1 MTPDLTFVLWLT
13 EALLIVGITSIPSEM
28 LLKMTN
34 AMHEGE
40 SSMTRESMIEQ
51 RGLARTRFCLVLPI
65 SIFLGFF
72 FMALTV
78 YVNPS
83 IQMYAGFT
91 VLFALMLFSVS
102 ACYYLKLE
110 YEFEKAIRIYPVDY
124 SEEPESVRDRS
135 HPSKVDG
142 DSRRHPRNHISQIGS
157 PAQPSKL
164 EHGPEHNV

>member
-34 AMHEGE
+34 AMLEGE
-40 SSMTRESMIEQ
+40 PSITRKSMIER
-51 RGLARTRFCLVLPI
+51 RGLARTRFCLGIPI
-65 SIFLGFF
+65 SLFLGFF
-72 FMALTV
+72 FMILTE
-78 YVNPS
+78 YANPS

-110 YEFEKAIRIYPVDY
+110 YEFEKAIRRYPVDR
-124 SEEPESVRDRS
+124 SEESESVQDRS

-142 DSRRHPRNHISQIGS
+142 DSRRQPRNHISQIGS
-157 PAQPSKL
+157 PAQPAKL
-164 EHGPEHNV
+164 EQGPEHNV